1 MCPGTYIPNEEV
13 QAYIDRAKQF
23 NIIDQQVRAVDVG
36 KSNLAVG
43 LVYRGKLDKPADMS
57 VAEHDLV
64 SELYHI
70 IEGTGTLV
78 LSPELVGAKRRPPE
92 SETVRMLNGPG
103 QNAASVTNGVTYNL
117 KPGDVVIIPAGTGHW
132 FTKIDDHIVYLMVR
146 LDPDKVTPPKT
157 EADSKQYLAKPPARH
172 DRRPARRQDRL
183 EDRQVGLPGADG
195 VGVLPRHDA
204 DDLADVAQVVRDP
217 RRQVLPQRHD
227 AEVRMPSAARH
238 VGVGQPERV
247 EPGEALGSQSIERV
261 EQFAE
266 RPALRR
272 REHRLAIERRE
283 RHRVAMPQDVLD
295 ARHPVVALAVN
306 QMADDVERAPGV
318 RPLHGV
324 RPGRRKVG
332 EQAAQDSR
340 RPLEHRQRGVEPELH
355 SPTPRRPDRRR
366 PRDWWCSIPRGRRP
380 SDT

>member
-1 MCPGTYIPNEEV
+1 MTRASRMVSILSVAILGQPFLPSSIAAQEPSCKMCPGTYIPNEEV

-36 KSNLAVG
+36 KSNLALG
-43 LVYRGKLDKPADMS
+43 LVYRGKLEKPADMS

-157 EADSKQYLAKPPARH
+157 EADSKKYLATPPA
-172 DRRPARRQDRL
+172 
-183 EDRQVGLPGADG
+183 
-195 VGVLPRHDA
+195 
-204 DDLADVAQVVRDP
+204 
-217 RRQVLPQRHD
+217 
-227 AEVRMPSAARH
+227 
-238 VGVGQPERV
+238 
-247 EPGEALGSQSIERV
+247 
-261 EQFAE
+261 
-266 RPALRR
+266 
-272 REHRLAIERRE
+272 
-283 RHRVAMPQDVLD
+283 
-295 ARHPVVALAVN
+295 
-306 QMADDVERAPGV
+306 
-318 RPLHGV
+318 
-324 RPGRRKVG
+324 GRR
-332 EQAAQDSR
+332 
-340 RPLEHRQRGVEPELH
+340 
-355 SPTPRRPDRRR
+355 
-366 PRDWWCSIPRGRRP
+366 
-380 SDT
+380 